1 MGLFFD
7 VLSAVNNPNQQANVE
22 QLGSLV
28 NSVQQLSQQTG
39 LDMDTTQN
47 VISALG
53 SAIRP
58 ALQEQHSDMGG
69 QQLAGMLSQLG
80 GGGGLLGGLMGGM
93 GGAGALQA
101 LIPAQMQQQLAQTVA
116 QKTGLDPA
124 MVQSLLPAL
133 IPVVINFLNMG
144 ANKPGAPGGA
154 NPLLSA
160 FLDGDRDG
168 DTDLGDVMKF
178 ANRFMNPPH

>member
-7 VLSAVNNPNQQANVE
+7 VLSAINNPNQQANVE

-39 LDMDTTQN
+39 LDMGTTQN

-58 ALQEQHSDMGG
+58 VLQEQSSAMGG
-69 QQLAGMLSQLG
+69 QQFAKVLSQLG
-80 GGGGLLGGLMGGM
+80 GGGKLGGLMGAA
-93 GGAGALQA
+93 GGAGMLQA

-116 QKTGLDPA
+116 QKTGLDAA
-124 MVQSLLPAL
+124 MIQSLIPTL
-133 IPVVINFLNMG
+133 IPIAINFLNMG
-144 ANKPGAPGGA
+144 ANKPGTPGGA

-178 ANRFMNPPH
+178 ASRFMNPPN